1 MADTNPD
8 PGPPQ
13 QAEESEEAKFCFLE
27 LPAFEKDHEIQF
39 GRGNRDE
46 VWEPRLLDFMD
57 ARWASSFQEIVAPN
71 NERFPRLD
79 DNETASSE
87 TLAIDPRLQEATP
100 PRKVFDFL
108 SGTPKRPEIPEPS
121 LANRWI
127 SERRLPPL
135 QQQQKCWLPAGRPGQ
150 GPRLF
155 DYTPT
160 PKGQEYNGVPHPQNG
175 HEPSDRWQYQP
186 GSTPRLQSNMVSI
199 PETLKLVRGESS
211 RGTTWMLSSVPQV
224 ELEQAS

>member
-1 MADTNPD
+1 MADNNPD
-8 PGPPQ
+8 PEPPQ
-13 QAEESEEAKFCFLE
+13 QDWAKEDKFGPLI
-27 LPAFEKDHEIQF
+27 LPKLRKDYKTQA
-39 GRGNRDE
+39 GLGNLRE
-46 VWEPRLLDFMD
+46 VWEPRLLDTMD
-57 ARWASSFQEIVAPN
+57 SRRTSSFQEVVALN

-108 SGTPKRPEIPEPS
+108 SEPPKRPEIPEPS

-135 QQQQKCWLPAGRPGQ
+135 RPQQKCWLPEDRPGQ

-155 DYTPT
+155 YYTPT
-160 PKGQEYNGVPHPQNG
+160 PNGQEHNGVAYPQNAQ
-175 HEPSDRWQYQP
+175 EPPNRWQYQP
-186 GSTPRLQSNMVSI
+186 RPYPSTPKQQGLYSGNS
-199 PETLKLVRGESS
+199 ETSARRV
-211 RGTTWMLSSVPQV
+211 
-224 ELEQAS
+224 